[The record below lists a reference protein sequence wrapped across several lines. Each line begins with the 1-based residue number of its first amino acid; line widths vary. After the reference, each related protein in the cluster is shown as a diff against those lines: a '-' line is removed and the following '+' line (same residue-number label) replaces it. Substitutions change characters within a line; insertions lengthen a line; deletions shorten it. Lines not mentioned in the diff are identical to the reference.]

1 MPQGVAIYNFQDA
14 KKQARK
20 MLPRLAF
27 DYIQGDQEGRRDH
40 FRGRTL
46 VPKVLKGVV
55 ERNTNKTLLGRQYAK
70 PFGIAPMGG
79 ANLAWPSTD
88 RMMCQLAR
96 STNMPIGASTV
107 ATSSLE
113 NYWDWSEGQA
123 WFQLYV
129 SGDGSL
135 AKKLCQRAWAVG
147 YRTLVL
153 TVDVPVLGRRVN
165 EKRNG
170 FSLPFKMTAGAFFDF
185 ATHPR
190 WSLTS
195 LSAGSP
201 TMGNFAEPYRSQ
213 GYEWARDE
221 SRAHVDM
228 DWVRAL
234 RDNWTG
240 SIIVKGVLSVEDAL
254 ELQEIGVDA
263 IQVSSHADRQLARTI
278 SPLTSLQHI
287 RAAVGQDFPLLYDSG
302 VQSGE
307 DVLVALAF
315 GADFVMIG
323 KAWLFA
329 AAAGQ
334 SQGLSAMYDLLSDEL
349 DIAMAMCGLKSLNNI
364 PTNIVDAEA

>member
-1 MPQGVAIYNFQDA
+1 MPKGAAIYNFQDA
-14 KKQARK
+14 RRQARK
-20 MLPRLAF
+20 LLPRLAF

-40 FRGRTL
+40 FLGKTL

-55 ERNTNKTLLGRQYAK
+55 ERNTAKTLLGRQYAK

-113 NYWDWSEGQA
+113 NYWDWSKGQA

-147 YRTLVL
+147 YKTLVL

-170 FSLPFKMTAGAFFDF
+170 FSLPFKMTAGAFLDF

-195 LSAGSP
+195 LIAGSP

-221 SRAHVDM
+221 SRAYVDM

-278 SPLTSLQHI
+278 SPLTSLQYI
-287 RAAVGQDFPLLYDSG
+287 RAALGQDFPLLYDSG

-307 DVLVALAF
+307 DVLVALAL

-334 SQGLSAMYDLLSDEL
+334 SHGLSAMYDLLSDEL

-364 PTNIVDAEA
+364 PTNVVDVET

>member
-1 MPQGVAIYNFQDA
+1 MPQGAAIYSFQDA
-14 KKQARK
+14 RRQARK
-20 MLPRLAF
+20 VLPRLAF
-27 DYIQGDQEGRRDH
+27 DYIQGDLEGRRDH
-40 FRGRTL
+40 FDGWTL
-46 VPKVLKGVV
+46 GPRVLKGVA
-55 ERNTNKTLLGRQYAK
+55 ERSAAKTLFGRHYAK

-88 RMMCQLAR
+88 RMMCQLAK

-107 ATSSLE
+107 STSSLE
-113 NYWDWSEGQA
+113 NYWHWSEGQA

-170 FSLPFKMTAGAFFDF
+170 FSLPFKMTPSTFFDF

-190 WSLTS
+190 WSLAS
-195 LSAGSP
+195 LTAGVP

-213 GYEWARDE
+213 GYEWSRNE

-240 SIIVKGVLSVEDAL
+240 SIVVKGVLAVEDAL

-263 IQVSSHADRQLARTI
+263 VQVSSHAGRQLARTV
-278 SPLTSLQHI
+278 SPLTSLTRM
-287 RAAVGQDFPLLYDSG
+287 RAAVRPDFPLLYDSG
-302 VQSGE
+302 VRSGE
-307 DVLVALAF
+307 DVLVALAL
-315 GADFVMIG
+315 GADFVLIG

-329 AAAGQ
+329 AAAAQ
-334 SQGLSAMYDLLSDEL
+334 SQGLRAMYDILSDEL
-349 DIAMAMCGLKSLNNI
+349 DIAMAMCGLKSLDNI
-364 PTNIVDAEA
+364 PTSIVDAEA

>member
-1 MPQGVAIYNFQDA
+1 MPQGAAIYSFQDA
-14 KKQARK
+14 RRQARK
-20 MLPRLAF
+20 VLPRLAF
-27 DYIQGDQEGRRDH
+27 DYIQGDLEGRREH
-40 FRGRTL
+40 FDGWTL
-46 VPKVLKGVV
+46 GPRVLKGVA
-55 ERNTNKTLLGRQYAK
+55 ERSAAKTLFGRHYAK

-79 ANLAWPSTD
+79 ADLAWPSTD
-88 RMMCQLAR
+88 RMLCQLAK

-107 ATSSLE
+107 STSSLE

-170 FSLPFKMTAGAFFDF
+170 FSLPFKMTPSTFFDF

-190 WSLTS
+190 WSLAS
-195 LSAGSP
+195 LTAGVP

-213 GYEWARDE
+213 GYEWSRNE

-240 SIIVKGVLSVEDAL
+240 SIVVKGVLAVEDAL

-263 IQVSSHADRQLARTI
+263 VQVSSHAGRQLARTV
-278 SPLTSLQHI
+278 SPLTSLTRM
-287 RAAVGQDFPLLYDSG
+287 RAAVRPDFPLLYDSG
-302 VQSGE
+302 VRSGE
-307 DVLVALAF
+307 DVLVALAL

-329 AAAGQ
+329 AAAAQ
-334 SQGLSAMYDLLSDEL
+334 SQGLRAMYDILSDEL
-349 DIAMAMCGLKSLNNI
+349 DIAMAMCGLKSLDNI
-364 PTNIVDAEA
+364 PTSIVDAEA